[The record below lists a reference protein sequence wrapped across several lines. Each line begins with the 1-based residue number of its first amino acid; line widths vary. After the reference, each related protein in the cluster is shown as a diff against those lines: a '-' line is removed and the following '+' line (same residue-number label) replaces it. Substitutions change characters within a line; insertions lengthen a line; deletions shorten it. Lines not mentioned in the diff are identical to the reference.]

1 MRKMLLVDGNSMLF
15 RAFYA
20 TFTRPMSTRS
30 GIPTNA
36 VYGFSMMMNKALQ
49 IIAPQAVLVAFDKGK
64 HTFRH
69 ELYPQYKGGRKQT
82 PEELAAQFP
91 IVREYLDAAGIR
103 RYEAD
108 EIEAD
113 DIIGSLTRQYPD
125 WQIHVLSSDRDMLQ
139 LIDQTTSVWLMKK
152 GLSDIEEMTVE
163 RLKEQLGIEPDQIR
177 DLKGLMGDASDNIPG
192 IPKVGEKT
200 ALKLLAEYRTVEN
213 LIAHADELKGKLKEN
228 VIQYQDQALLSKRL
242 ATIKTDVKIPFEAE
256 DFQLQLT
263 PQSLLQFYHSYEMNS
278 LAKKLQEDMSSSG
291 VQKKPADLQISEVSQ
306 CPSSLLHPYTA
317 LTLDQDQ
324 QSVYFAQ
331 VYGLALAD
339 EHQAVY
345 MRLADVLQDQ
355 ALLQWLQSDQIKLVY
370 DVKATMHLCDRAG
383 LTIQGMKV
391 DAMIAAFLC
400 DSTLTSDQKI
410 QDRFQLQPPFS
421 LEEVYGR
428 PGKMKL
434 PEAAQ
439 QHQYCAWKL
448 RLIQRLWQDS
458 EKKLNEMEL
467 MRLFDEVEMPLAQV
481 LYQMEKEGIRIDEQ
495 TLDDIARQ
503 TQTRLNQLSEAIFQY
518 AGTTFN
524 INSPKQLAEVLF
536 DRLGLP
542 HSGKKR
548 STSAEVLEKLRGF
561 HPIIDDLLEYR
572 KYQKLYSTYAE
583 GLKKYIHPDGRIHT
597 IYNQCAT
604 QTGRLSSVEPNL
616 QNISV
621 RDEESREIRKA
632 FLPGQGRVLVSSD
645 YSQIELRVLAHMAD
659 EQGLIE
665 AFCHGVDIHTKTASD
680 VFQVP
685 LEEVTASMRRSAK
698 AVNFGIVYGI
708 SDFGLSQQL
717 DIPRSQ
723 AREFIDRYMESY
735 PNISRYMD
743 QVVEFCREH
752 GYTATMLGRR
762 REVPEIHDKNY
773 TIREFG
779 KRAAMNAPIQGSAAD
794 LIKLAMIRID
804 RQLRQRQLK
813 SKMILQVHDELI
825 FDAEVQELDELKEII
840 REGMEQVMELK
851 VPLVA
856 ETKVGKTWYEAK

>member
-1 MRKMLLVDGNSMLF
+1 
-15 RAFYA
+15 
-20 TFTRPMSTRS
+20 
-30 GIPTNA
+30 
-36 VYGFSMMMNKALQ
+36 
-49 IIAPQAVLVAFDKGK
+49 
-64 HTFRH
+64 
-69 ELYPQYKGGRKQT
+69 
-82 PEELAAQFP
+82 
-91 IVREYLDAAGIR
+91 
-103 RYEAD
+103 
-108 EIEAD
+108 
-113 DIIGSLTRQYPD
+113 
-125 WQIHVLSSDRDMLQ
+125 
-139 LIDQTTSVWLMKK
+139 MKK

-355 ALLQWLQSDQIKLVY
+355 ALLQWLRSDQIKLVY

-542 HSGKKR
+542 HSGKK
-548 STSAEVLEKLRGF
+548 TLYLRRG
-561 HPIIDDLLEYR
+561 
-572 KYQKLYSTYAE
+572 A
-583 GLKKYIHPDGRIHT
+583 G
-597 IYNQCAT
+597 
-604 QTGRLSSVEPNL
+604 
-616 QNISV
+616 
-621 RDEESREIRKA
+621 KA
-632 FLPGQGRVLVSSD
+632 AGISSD
-645 YSQIELRVLAHMAD
+645 H
-659 EQGLIE
+659 
-665 AFCHGVDIHTKTASD
+665 
-680 VFQVP
+680 
-685 LEEVTASMRRSAK
+685 RRSAGIPQISE
-698 AVNFGIVYGI
+698 AVQHLCGRAEKNTSILTVGFIRSTINARPRRAGCLPPSRICRTSACGMR
-708 SDFGLSQQL
+708 SPGKSARRFCL
-717 DIPRSQ
+717 DRGGCWFPR
-723 AREFIDRYMESY
+723 
-735 PNISRYMD
+735 
-743 QVVEFCREH
+743 
-752 GYTATMLGRR
+752 
-762 REVPEIHDKNY
+762 
-773 TIREFG
+773 TI
-779 KRAAMNAPIQGSAAD
+779 
-794 LIKLAMIRID
+794 
-804 RQLRQRQLK
+804 LR
-813 SKMILQVHDELI
+813 SN
-825 FDAEVQELDELKEII
+825 
-840 REGMEQVMELK
+840 
-851 VPLVA
+851 
-856 ETKVGKTWYEAK
+856 